1 MKVKTIMSHSLDT
14 SSEIIYLKAV
24 LKELVDLA
32 VLGDEFLTS
41 EDKEEIERLQRYILG
56 TLEGN
61 LIDAFQEGKNADKN
75 AIIDIK
81 NSTSTNNK

>member
-61 LIDAFQEGKNADKN
+61 LIDAFYKGKNADEN

>member
-1 MKVKTIMSHSLDT
+1 MSHSLDT

-61 LIDAFQEGKNADKN
+61 LIDAFCKGKNADKN